1 MCYCRQDTEEDTIK
15 CCNPDCAI
23 LQFHLSCLGIDAI
36 PKTWYCPKCRTLPG
50 FKRGGSKHKSTSIIS
65 EGLKMNS
72 ICTYK
77 TVANKNDKLVKCT
90 NVDCPN
96 GMFFHLPCLGRKR
109 MPNNNKVWFCP
120 ACMMSNAQKPTE
132 GTAPKPA
139 AMHVTTNTRPTVT
152 YVSTNSKPTVTHV
165 STNTKPMPAVT
176 HATTK
181 AEPTESSGSEEVTI
195 VKTVLKKMPPRDKY
209 GPEGKLGKYEYD
221 LISSPNGW
229 LDCVII
235 HEAHILLKKIS
246 TSIQGFQRPTLG
258 PVHQFDI
265 MTRPFI
271 QIVNINNNHWECF
284 SSINSPPGYVDVYD
298 SLSTP
303 LAQELLQLASDL
315 TGPAFKGVRF
325 IPVQQQK
332 NASDCGVFSTA
343 YDTSLVYGLNPMNV
357 TYNIS
362 QMRPHLLHCLMGGVI
377 TPFPTS

>member
-1 MCYCRQDTEEDTIK
+1 M
-15 CCNPDCAI
+15 
-23 LQFHLSCLGIDAI
+23 
-36 PKTWYCPKCRTLPG
+36 
-50 FKRGGSKHKSTSIIS
+50 
-65 EGLKMNS
+65 
-72 ICTYK
+72 
-77 TVANKNDKLVKCT
+77 
-90 NVDCPN
+90 
-96 GMFFHLPCLGRKR
+96 
-109 MPNNNKVWFCP
+109 
-120 ACMMSNAQKPTE
+120 
-132 GTAPKPA
+132 
-139 AMHVTTNTRPTVT
+139 
-152 YVSTNSKPTVTHV
+152 
-165 STNTKPMPAVT
+165 
-176 HATTK
+176 
-181 AEPTESSGSEEVTI
+181 
-195 VKTVLKKMPPRDKY
+195 KTVLRKRPPRDKY

-271 QIVNINNNHWECF
+271 QIVNINNNHWVCF

-303 LAQELLQLASDL
+303 LTQELLQLASDL
-315 TGPAFKGVRF
+315 TRPAFKGVRF

-332 NASDCGVFSTA
+332 NASDCGVFSIA
-343 YDTSLVYGLNPMNV
+343 YATSLVYGLNPMNV

>member
-1 MCYCRQDTEEDTIK
+1 
-15 CCNPDCAI
+15 
-23 LQFHLSCLGIDAI
+23 
-36 PKTWYCPKCRTLPG
+36 
-50 FKRGGSKHKSTSIIS
+50 
-65 EGLKMNS
+65 
-72 ICTYK
+72 
-77 TVANKNDKLVKCT
+77 
-90 NVDCPN
+90 
-96 GMFFHLPCLGRKR
+96 

-139 AMHVTTNTRPTVT
+139 AMHVTANTRPTVT
-152 YVSTNSKPTVTHV
+152 YVSTNTKPTVTHV
-165 STNTKPMPAVT
+165 STNTKPMVMHVTTNNKPTAMQVSPNTTPTATPVSTNIKSTAMHVSANTKPAVT
-176 HATTK
+176 QATTK
-181 AEPTESSGSEEVTI
+181 AEPTESPGSEEVTI
-195 VKTVLKKMPPRDKY
+195 VETVLRKRPPRDKY

-258 PVHQFDI
+258 PVHQLDI

-271 QIVNINNNHWECF
+271 QIVNINNNHWVCF

-298 SLSTP
+298 SSSTP
-303 LAQELLQLASDL
+303 LAQGLLQLASDL

>member
-1 MCYCRQDTEEDTIK
+1 
-15 CCNPDCAI
+15 
-23 LQFHLSCLGIDAI
+23 
-36 PKTWYCPKCRTLPG
+36 
-50 FKRGGSKHKSTSIIS
+50 
-65 EGLKMNS
+65 
-72 ICTYK
+72 
-77 TVANKNDKLVKCT
+77 
-90 NVDCPN
+90 
-96 GMFFHLPCLGRKR
+96 
-109 MPNNNKVWFCP
+109 
-120 ACMMSNAQKPTE
+120 
-132 GTAPKPA
+132 
-139 AMHVTTNTRPTVT
+139 MHVTTNNEPTAMQVSPNT
-152 YVSTNSKPTVTHV
+152 KPTATQVSTNIKSTATHV
-165 STNTKPMPAVT
+165 SANTKPAVT
-176 HATTK
+176 QATTK
-181 AEPTESSGSEEVTI
+181 AEPTESPGSEEVTI
-195 VKTVLKKMPPRDKY
+195 VKTVLKKRPPRDKY

-271 QIVNINNNHWECF
+271 QIVNINNNHWVCF

-303 LAQELLQLASDL
+303 LTQELLQLASDL

-332 NASDCGVFSTA
+332 NASDCGVFSIA
-343 YDTSLVYGLNPMNV
+343 YATSLVYGLNPMNV